1 MYKFSKLK
9 FFLQILLC
17 LLLAMGYVVF
27 STLFSNSLINKFS
40 FAFIIPILLTLIYK
54 MIDEFNSSR
63 NTAKQARDL
72 ESLKELGI
80 ISEEEYKFRKNQII
94 ELENE
99 RVKYNHKKDPEKY
112 YKNIKEYEKWGLN
125 GNKDQ

>member
-112 YKNIKEYEKWGLN
+112 YKNIKEYEK
-125 GNKDQ
+125 